1 MTPLKVITLFSGY
14 DSQCLALNRLG
25 VPYECVRWCEID
37 KHAIKAHN
45 ALFPQWAD
53 RNLGD
58 VSKVDWS
65 TVPGPIDLLTYSSPC
80 QDFSQAGLQRGGEKG
95 SGTRSGLLWE
105 CERAIEALR
114 PRYLVFE
121 NVPALVSEKF
131 MPTFMAWAKVLAGLG
146 YRNYWQCLNAKHY
159 GVPQNRNR
167 VFMVSIHGEGQQFF
181 WPKPFKL
188 ERRLKDVLE
197 QEVDERYYLSDAA
210 VNRLTNNI
218 EKCGGDKQLA
228 TDTEGTARTICAS
241 LAKLTTFDNYVEVQD
256 AAILTPIRSDEQ
268 KAARRQGMDCKF
280 GERPKQP
287 RTDGVS
293 NTLTSVAKDNLLL
306 EPTIIQD
313 WMSYGDG
320 PRYYKDYSPTLES
333 ERTGLK
339 VMIKQATKEGYVEVP
354 EGAVFDGSYPNSET
368 RRGRVQDGG
377 EVSPTVTAES
387 NGLLTYRKHHQQDDI
402 QSEDGLSRTLVVGS
416 HGNSSHFTKTAVTTP
431 IGIRIR
437 RLTERELFRLM
448 DVDDTDI
455 DTLLSAGIAKTQL
468 AKMAGNSIVVAVLY
482 HIFNRLLIET
492 QPQRGEQMA
501 LF

>member
-1 MTPLKVITLFSGY
+1 MFPLKVITLFSGY

-167 VFMVSIHGEGQQFF
+167 VFMVSIHGEGQQYF

-197 QEVDERYYLSDAA
+197 QEVDEKYYLKDEVVKDFLFNVGKIDTTQQQQLLNTDEEGNASTITTGHDRA
-210 VNRLTNNI
+210 RNI
-218 EKCGGDKQLA
+218 TEPKGGHKQMGVL
-228 TDTEGTARTICAS
+228 E
-241 LAKLTTFDNYVEVQD
+241 VEVLDWTRDEKGNIIDRHPVDVANCVTSGKRDNAQNFV
-256 AAILTPIRSDEQ
+256 IR
-268 KAARRQGMDCKF
+268 
-280 GERPKQP
+280 
-287 RTDGVS
+287 
-293 NTLTSVAKDNLLL
+293 
-306 EPTIIQD
+306 
-313 WMSYGDG
+313 
-320 PRYYKDYSPTLES
+320 
-333 ERTGLK
+333 
-339 VMIKQATKEGYVEVP
+339 QATKEGYVEVP

-431 IGIRIR
+431 IGLRIR

-482 HIFNRLLIET
+482 HIFSRLLVET

>member
-1 MTPLKVITLFSGY
+1 MFPLKVITLFSGY

-167 VFMVSIHGEGQQFF
+167 VFMVSIHGEGQQYF

-188 ERRLKDVLE
+188 ERRLKDMLE
-197 QEVDERYYLSDAA
+197 QEVDEKYYLKDEVVKDFLFNVGKIDTTQQQQLLNTDEEGNASTITTGHDRA
-210 VNRLTNNI
+210 RNI
-218 EKCGGDKQLA
+218 TEPKGGHEQMGVL
-228 TDTEGTARTICAS
+228 E
-241 LAKLTTFDNYVEVQD
+241 VEVLGWTRDEKGNIIDRHPVDVANCVTSGKRDNTQNFV
-256 AAILTPIRSDEQ
+256 IR
-268 KAARRQGMDCKF
+268 
-280 GERPKQP
+280 
-287 RTDGVS
+287 
-293 NTLTSVAKDNLLL
+293 
-306 EPTIIQD
+306 
-313 WMSYGDG
+313 
-320 PRYYKDYSPTLES
+320 
-333 ERTGLK
+333 
-339 VMIKQATKEGYVEVP
+339 QATKEGYVEVP

-368 RRGRVQDGG
+368 QRGRVQDGG

-431 IGIRIR
+431 IGLRIR

-482 HIFNRLLIET
+482 HIFNRLLVET